1 MRNIVEKYL
10 LRNVACFNF
19 NADDFMTS
27 TIDQP
32 LETEVQM
39 VPEGE
44 YDAMIGDFTSEAL
57 TQIDFEYKRGE
68 KAGQP
73 GTMLKF
79 DCPFTIS
86 NDQRVKE
93 QLGRDSATVFA
104 QLIID
109 RTDDGRL
116 DFGPNKNVKLG
127 QIRAAVDQNNPGAW
141 SVGQLRNAGPLRI
154 NVDHIKFKRK
164 DGTEGVRAE
173 VTRFVKISS

>member
-1 MRNIVEKYL
+1 MHNILQKYL
-10 LRNVACFNF
+10 LVNVACFNF
-19 NADDFMTS
+19 DADSFMQS
-27 TIDQP
+27 TVDQP
-32 LETEVQM
+32 LETEFKL

-68 KAGQP
+68 KQGQP

-86 NDQRVKE
+86 NDPRVKE
-93 QLGRDSATVFA
+93 QLGRDSATVFG

-141 SVGQLRNAGPLRI
+141 TVGNLRNAGPLRI
-154 NVDHIKFKRK
+154 RVDHIKFKRK
-164 DGTEGVRAE
+164 DGTEGTRAE
-173 VTRFVKISS
+173 VTKFTKISS